1 MAGTTL
7 LTIGADVGCTDGV
20 GGKVSRLVID
30 PRARTVTHLVVNDR
44 QFQGRLVP
52 VSLVDVATGQIRL
65 RWTIAEFG
73 KLGHAEVTVPL
84 QDNDA
89 DPDSSYDQSQWR
101 SVASRLLADPPSVS
115 YDTLPAGEV
124 GVRGGE
130 HVHATD
136 GHEPS
141 SMAPLPLRGAS
152 RLTNLKTCEKNPVLD
167 LNHHHGYILPAEGA
181 PATQAQLARNSTAP
195 VTYPP
200 PARPPS
206 TVRAALAA
214 GLYQSMKLEG
224 KCPSHP
230 PAISSGS
237 WSP

>member
-20 GGKVSRLVID
+20 CGKVSRLVIH

-52 VSLVDVATGQIRL
+52 VSLVDLDAATGQIRL
-65 RWTIAEFG
+65 RCTIAEFG

-89 DPDSSYDQSQWR
+89 DPDSGYDQLQWR
-101 SVASRLLADPPSVS
+101 SVASRLLADPPSVT

-136 GHEPS
+136 GNIGQIQGLVIDSGSHQVTHVLLQEGHVFGRKVVAIPIGAVTGADENGVQLGITKQQVKDLPS
-141 SMAPLPLRGAS
+141 SWHR
-152 RLTNLKTCEKNPVLD
+152 
-167 LNHHHGYILPAEGA
+167 
-181 PATQAQLARNSTAP
+181 
-195 VTYPP
+195 
-200 PARPPS
+200 
-206 TVRAALAA
+206 
-214 GLYQSMKLEG
+214 
-224 KCPSHP
+224 
-230 PAISSGS
+230 
-237 WSP
+237 SPG

>member
-89 DPDSSYDQSQWR
+89 DPDNNSDQFWSR
-101 SVASRLLADPPSVS
+101 SVASQLLADPPSVT
-115 YDTLPAGEV
+115 YDTLPSGEV
-124 GVRGGE
+124 AVRGGE

-136 GHEPS
+136 GNIGQIQGLVIDSGSHQV
-141 SMAPLPLRGAS
+141 
-152 RLTNLKTCEKNPVLD
+152 THVLLQEGHVFARKVVAIPIGVVTGVNENGIQLNITKQQVQD
-167 LNHHHGYILPAEGA
+167 L
-181 PATQAQLARNSTAP
+181 
-195 VTYPP
+195 P
-200 PARPPS
+200 PAYHRGPAPPGP
-206 TVRAALAA
+206 RN
-214 GLYQSMKLEG
+214 
-224 KCPSHP
+224 
-230 PAISSGS
+230 
-237 WSP
+237 